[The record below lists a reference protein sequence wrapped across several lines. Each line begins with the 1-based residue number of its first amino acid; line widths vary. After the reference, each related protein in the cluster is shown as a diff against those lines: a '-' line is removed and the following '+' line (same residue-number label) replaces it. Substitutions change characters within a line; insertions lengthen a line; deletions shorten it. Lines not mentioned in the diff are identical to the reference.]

1 MAACGADSLSTLAHP
16 LSHPVL
22 LNPRARELFCDA
34 ACARERITAAGNA
47 RAIFSPLLP
56 RIAVCAR
63 VYRAL
68 SLVRCVSW
76 FLSFHHVPDGTRA
89 YTAVHV
95 YTPACVYVR
104 SVLRVCIL
112 FRGARAVRNYAV
124 INETKLLI
132 KIPLFHYK

>member
-95 YTPACVYVR
+95 YIR
-104 SVLRVCIL
+104 LRVCM
-112 FRGARAVRNYAV
+112 YAV
-124 INETKLLI
+124 YYGDVFYLGVRERPGIM
-132 KIPLFHYK
+132 P